1 MREQLNSNPMVQMGV
16 IAVLLVAAAIF
27 LLTTM
32 GGGGEEEEGGSEAA
46 EVAAINGETPV
57 EPAEGA
63 LESPEATAAPTSV
76 PVPPV
81 APPRQVVDAFKSGAT
96 VALIFVRD
104 GGIDDR
110 LVRSAASGLA
120 SVPDVISFVV
130 PAREIARYSAVTS
143 GVGVERVPALVVLT
157 PKRLDQGIPTAS
169 VHYGYQTPES
179 VIQAVIDAGYKGPTL
194 AYHP

>member
-1 MREQLNSNPMVQMGV
+1 M
-16 IAVLLVAAAIF
+16 
-27 LLTTM
+27 
-32 GGGGEEEEGGSEAA
+32 GGGEEEEGGSEAA
-46 EVAAINGETPV
+46 EVTAVTGETPA

-63 LESPEATAAPTSV
+63 LESPEATATSSGD

-81 APPRQVVDAFKSGAT
+81 APPKQVVDAFQSGAT
-96 VALIFVRD
+96 VALLFVRD

-110 LVRSAASGLA
+110 LVQAAASGLA
-120 SVPDVISFVV
+120 SVPDVVSFVV
-130 PAREIARYSAVTS
+130 PVREIARYSAVTS
-143 GVGVERVPALVVLT
+143 GVDVDRVPALVVLT
-157 PKRLDQGIPTAS
+157 PKRLAQGIPTAS

>member
-16 IAVLLVAAAIF
+16 IAVLLVAGAIF
-27 LLTTM
+27 VLTMM
-32 GGGGEEEEGGSEAA
+32 GGGGEEEGGSEAA
-46 EVAAINGETPV
+46 EVAAVSGETPV
-57 EPAEGA
+57 EPVEGA
-63 LESPEATAAPTSV
+63 LESPEAATTAAV

-81 APPRQVVDAFKSGAT
+81 APPKQVVDAFQSGAT
-96 VALIFVRD
+96 VALLFVRD

-110 LVRSAASGLA
+110 LVEAAASGLA
-120 SVPDVISFVV
+120 SVPDVVSFVV

-157 PKRLDQGIPTAS
+157 PKRLAQGIPTAS

>member
-46 EVAAINGETPV
+46 EVTAVTGETPV
-57 EPAEGA
+57 EPVEGA
-63 LESPEATAAPTSV
+63 LESPEAAATPSSV

-81 APPRQVVDAFKSGAT
+81 APPKQVVDAFQSGAT

-110 LVRSAASGLA
+110 LVQAAASGLA
-120 SVPDVISFVV
+120 SVPDVVSFVV
-130 PAREIARYSAVTS
+130 PARKIARYSAVTS

-179 VIQAVIDAGYKGPTL
+179 VVQAVIDAGYKGPTL